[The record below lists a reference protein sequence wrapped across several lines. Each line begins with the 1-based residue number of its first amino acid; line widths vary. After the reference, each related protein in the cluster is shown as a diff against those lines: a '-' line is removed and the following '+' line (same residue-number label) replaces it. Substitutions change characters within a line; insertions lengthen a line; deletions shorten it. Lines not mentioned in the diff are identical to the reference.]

1 MKKKLLSLLFLAIP
15 FLTFAQE
22 KGLDEKIND
31 AFMPFATWWEGLVL
45 TTVPIGEYNVPFVVI
60 LLVLGATFFTLFF
73 KVAISMAIYFG
84 ICRLIRGNSLKE
96 VLN

>member
-73 KVAISMAIYFG
+73 KVPSITKFPLAINTA
-84 ICRLIRGNSLKE
+84 
-96 VLN
+96 

>member
-45 TTVPIGEYNVPFVVI
+45 TTVPIGQYNVPFVVI
-60 LLVLGATFFTLFF
+60 LLVLGATFLH
-73 KVAISMAIYFG
+73 YF
-84 ICRLIRGNSLKE
+84 LKCQ
-96 VLN
+96 VLPNFH